1 MIFEVAVVSAAAEH
15 KCHAPVIAVIV
26 KIGAGSTSFGT
37 IVDVSYVS
45 GTDVSVSDLGIFK
58 ARVVA

>member
-1 MIFEVAVVSAAAEH
+1 VSAAAEH
-15 KCHAPVIAVIV
+15 KCHAPIIAVIV

-45 GTDVSVSDLGIFK
+45 GTDVSASDLGIFK